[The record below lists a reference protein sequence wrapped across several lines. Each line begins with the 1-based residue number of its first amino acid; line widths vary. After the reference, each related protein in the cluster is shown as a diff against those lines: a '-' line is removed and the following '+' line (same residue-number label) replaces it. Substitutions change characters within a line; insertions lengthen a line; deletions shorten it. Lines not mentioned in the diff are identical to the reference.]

1 MVMMDDGE
9 DGLLLMQTY
18 ATAFHREQTSRYE
31 RNERKFLNTTN
42 IVRNCGEFNVLHLEA
57 TVNGWWYSPSRP
69 VV

>member
-31 RNERKFLNTTN
+31 RNERKFL
-42 IVRNCGEFNVLHLEA
+42 
-57 TVNGWWYSPSRP
+57 SS
-69 VV
+69 